1 MRVLLVAHDESI
13 AEPLVGGLADYGIV
27 AEHVTTGAAALAARP
42 ADLVL
47 LDAGLP
53 DLDGLDVRR
62 RTGDTPLIM
71 LTAPGDDAH
80 RILGTALGADDY
92 LPKPVSVRDVVDRMR
107 AVGGRP
113 GRSTATPVRAC
124 GPLTIDL
131 GTREVR
137 VHKIPVSLSPKE
149 YDLLALLAE
158 APGAVVDRRRIL
170 QTVWGPEFA
179 GPGRTLDF
187 HVASLRRKL
196 GDPAWIENRR
206 GVGFRLTAP
215 A

>member
-1 MRVLLVAHDESI
+1 MAHDASV
-13 AEPLVGGLADYGIV
+13 AEPLVGGLAHYGIV

-53 DLDGLDVRR
+53 DLDGIEVRR
-62 RTGDTPLIM
+62 RTGDAKLIM
-71 LTAPGDDAH
+71 LTAPGDDAQ

-113 GRSTATPVRAC
+113 AAPPVRAC
-124 GPLTIDL
+124 GPLTIDV
-131 GTREVR
+131 GARQVR

-149 YDLLALLAE
+149 FDLLALLAE
-158 APGAVVDRRRIL
+158 APGAVVDRHRIL

-206 GVGFRLTAP
+206 GVGFRLTPP

>member
-27 AEHVTTGAAALAARP
+27 AEHVTSGAAALAARP

-53 DLDGLDVRR
+53 DIDGIQARR
-62 RTGDTPLIM
+62 RTDDIPLIM
-71 LTAPGDDAH
+71 LTAPGDDAE

-92 LPKPVSVRDVVDRMR
+92 LPKPVVVRELVDRMR
-107 AVGGRP
+107 AVGRP
-113 GRSTATPVRAC
+113 PVRAC
-124 GPLTIDL
+124 GPLTIDVR
-131 GTREVR
+131 THEVR
-137 VHKIPVSLSPKE
+137 VHKIPISLSPKE
-149 YDLLALLAE
+149 YDLLALLADV
-158 APGAVVDRRRIL
+158 PGAVVARRQILDR
-170 QTVWGPEFA
+170 VWGPRFA

-196 GDPAWIENRR
+196 GDPGWIENRR
-206 GVGFRLTAP
+206 GVGFRLAVP